1 MKIKK
6 RLFPLILFFIVT
18 LIVLGI
24 VIKVDRDKAQLADTA
39 YIYPVLPGTE
49 EWNDLGPEGR
59 RKSCY
64 LSASDVEYMTT
75 RALVETVVT
84 YPFIV
89 DINANGNWQDPIH
102 PKWNGV
108 KLVAEEQFPP
118 LAVLMQRPD
127 AVIALRE
134 YEAAAKAELG
144 EDYSAVRYAKQL
156 GDIFEA
162 VLAAGDPEG
171 RLAASKTE

>member
-1 MKIKK
+1 MKYKMSF
-6 RLFPLILFFIVT
+6 LPLLMFVFT
-18 LIVLGI
+18 TALVLGLT
-24 VIKVDRDKAQLADTA
+24 IKADHDKANLADTA

-49 EWNDLGPEGR
+49 EWINIGPEGR

-64 LSASDVEYMTT
+64 LSAKEVEHMTT

-89 DINANGNWQDPIH
+89 DINAFSNWQDPIH
-102 PKWNGV
+102 PNWNGV
-108 KLVAEEQFPP
+108 KIVAGERFPP

-127 AVIALRE
+127 AVSALRE
-134 YEAAAKAELG
+134 YQATATTELG
-144 EDYSAVRYAKQL
+144 EKHSAVRYAKQL

-162 VLAAGDPEG
+162 VIAAGDPEG
-171 RLAASKTE
+171 RLAASQAE